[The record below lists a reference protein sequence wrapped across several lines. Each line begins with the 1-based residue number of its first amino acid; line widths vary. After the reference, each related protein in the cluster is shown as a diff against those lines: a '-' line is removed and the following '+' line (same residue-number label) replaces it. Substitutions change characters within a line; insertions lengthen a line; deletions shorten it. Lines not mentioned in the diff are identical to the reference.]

1 MNMNVKNIQRICE
14 GDDDGDANGAG
25 LVVVVVVMVVVVMM
39 MMMIMMMAMRYD
51 DSIGY
56 YKGDTLWSKQE
67 SWMLTILAINIG
79 KVSKCK
85 YCWY

>member
-1 MNMNVKNIQRICE
+1 MQETCVIIKKMMNMNVKNVQRICE

-25 LVVVVVVMVVVVMM
+25 LVVVVVMVVVVMMM

-56 YKGDTLWSKQE
+56 YKGDTL
-67 SWMLTILAINIG
+67 
-79 KVSKCK
+79 
-85 YCWY
+85 